1 VEEVEHRNVAF
12 DVYMHLYGG
21 YFHRARMCWVSQQHM
36 FRFIADCMQ
45 LMSAVDAARHG
56 ERCRVTTRQKVLMAT
71 SRFGMRARSM
81 LPGYT
86 PHKYAIPPNITDLSA
101 HFTQLAQSIR

>member
-1 VEEVEHRNVAF
+1 
-12 DVYMHLYGG
+12 
-21 YFHRARMCWVSQQHM
+21 
-36 FRFIADCMQ
+36 
-45 LMSAVDAARHG
+45 
-56 ERCRVTTRQKVLMAT
+56 MAQ

-86 PHKYAIPPNITDLSA
+86 PHKYVLPSNIAELSA

>member
-1 VEEVEHRNVAF
+1 
-12 DVYMHLYGG
+12 M
-21 YFHRARMCWVSQQHM
+21 
-36 FRFIADCMQ
+36 
-45 LMSAVDAARHG
+45 
-56 ERCRVTTRQKVLMAT
+56 RQKALMAT

-86 PHKYAIPPNITDLSA
+86 PHRYAIPPNIAELSA